1 MKAIAVI
8 TAAGLG
14 LRLKEY
20 SFLKYGKYVDKP
32 LVDFKGKS
40 LLHWSIKPLFPLVTN
55 GILGFSDIYVVIRKE
70 QDLEAF
76 QKECRK
82 IHKLINIV
90 CIEKLSKGPAHTAIE
105 ALIKISNTRDI
116 NEPIKFISEKYKDF

>member
-14 LRLKEY
+14 LRLMEY

-70 QDLEAF
+70 QDLDAF

-105 ALIKISNTRDI
+105 ALIKIFNTRDI
-116 NEPIKFISEKYKDF
+116 NDYQQ